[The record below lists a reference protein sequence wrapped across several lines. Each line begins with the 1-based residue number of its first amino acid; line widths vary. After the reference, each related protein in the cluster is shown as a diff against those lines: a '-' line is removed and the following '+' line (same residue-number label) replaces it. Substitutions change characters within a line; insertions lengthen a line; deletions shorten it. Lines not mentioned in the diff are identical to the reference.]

1 MMHLR
6 PWATRTLLL
15 SSLALSCKRVPTAT
29 ELASEL
35 DNTYECL
42 PQLRSLL
49 YRGWENDLGHVQ
61 LAGFAD
67 EGTLGRA
74 QTFLQTLGEDAPQ
87 LTGSPTII
95 AEGFDHVLRTPN
107 TRRWL
112 LIAADKRLIIRDQR
126 LNRTFLIPNLV
137 VNKMWMSSDS
147 ESVSMITANDW
158 AERLHVRLDRLS
170 ISSFVGESL
179 NTHQH
184 FTEFMRRR
192 DADILQTQRT
202 TTIAYGFAYQHRYM
216 SELFRQGKAKDATDR
231 FMTEAFSTSWYNDP
245 RAHGITSVNGLDF
258 PWPAANIG
266 GYFVIAGPKGFID
279 SQNQEMNRAAYFG
292 PRDNI
297 TAFAFHR
304 GPRVANSAR
313 HWLTAH
319 RRCSAGLDNRQA
331 CRLDIHSHYEGL
343 EQERHPLVFS
353 MPVADQQS
361 QSVITA
367 LAEGPLVGGRQLI
380 AFALSAG
387 MAGRDRGAT
396 VHILELR
403 QSQPAKTLRTLRF
416 ASDVTQLRFAEDDL
430 DQPRA
435 EYLGGLFVET
445 LDGSKQY
452 KRLTVQL
459 DAALKPILIG
469 QHQPGTLTQP
479 DWRFA
484 AAQPLQ
490 KAFADRDQ
498 KSRSTRWQQL
508 PASDQS
514 AIYGLT
520 FDKQAPCET
529 LVSAGSDGRLV
540 QWDMRTV
547 GAQSAQ
553 GRELPGS
560 IPGQRIVS
568 LDTHA
573 RMNQLMAAFSNG
585 TARLWNLRQLGEPI
599 SPMIPGPPA
608 ETTAA
613 PANTAELPATPTD
626 TPLATAPV
634 SPALQPSSS
643 SSTIRA
649 AGLLSSGDGI
659 VILREKQPPA
669 FYGLD
674 GVLRD
679 QQMDE
684 VSAARLIPQS
694 ADDAPQL
701 VALAPQSDFLRLTD
715 MHIFANS
722 RGFVA
727 SSNVRQRSGGEY
739 HLLLVDDRAA
749 PFLPMSLATN
759 QDGTWVFAA
768 GMPAAGMA
776 TGTLLRFPSQ
786 ARGIGAQDRFE
797 HCRGAP
803 VSSNT
808 QLKQVPYIGH
818 VGPVMGLAVQKL
830 KGTEKVISVGLDG
843 RLIVW
848 SVLDP
853 CIFEQDSAIDR
864 KIEAVYEVEQ
874 GLTSVAISRDGRY
887 VAAGT
892 LDGKVL
898 LWWIDDSL
906 EIDP

>member
-1 MMHLR
+1 MMHFW
-6 PWATRTLLL
+6 PWATRTLIL
-15 SSLALSCKRVPTAT
+15 SSLVLNCKRVPTAT
-29 ELASEL
+29 DLSSEL

-49 YRGWENDLGHVQ
+49 YRGWENDLGHIQ
-61 LAGFAD
+61 LAGFSD

-74 QTFLQTLGEDAPQ
+74 QAFLQTLGEAAPK
-87 LTGSPTII
+87 LSGSPTII
-95 AEGFDHVLRTPN
+95 AEGFDHFGRTPN

-112 LIAADKRLIIRDQR
+112 LIAADKRLVIRDQR
-126 LNRTFLIPNLV
+126 LDRTFIIPNLV

-158 AERLHVRLDRLS
+158 AERLHVRLDRLG
-170 ISSFVGESL
+170 ISSYVGESL

-192 DADILQTQRT
+192 DADILLTQKNS
-202 TTIAYGFAYQHRYM
+202 TIAYGFAYQHRYM

-231 FMTEAFSTSWYNDP
+231 YMAEVFSTSWYNDP
-245 RAHGITSVNGLDF
+245 RTNGVSSINGTDF

-266 GYFVIAGPKGFID
+266 GYFVIAGPKGFVN
-279 SQNQEMNRAAYFG
+279 SQNQEIDRAAYFG

-297 TAFAFHR
+297 TAFGFHR
-304 GPRVANSAR
+304 SPRIANTAR

-319 RRCSAGLDNRQA
+319 RRCNAGLDNRQA

-343 EQERHPLVFS
+343 EQARHPLVFS
-353 MPVADQQS
+353 MPITDQQS
-361 QSVITA
+361 QSAITA
-367 LAEGPLVGGRQLI
+367 LAEGPLVGKRQLI

-387 MAGRDRGAT
+387 LVGRDRGAT
-396 VHILELR
+396 VHILEV
-403 QSQPAKTLRTLRF
+403 QQGQPAKTLRTLRF

-435 EYLGGLFVET
+435 DYLGGLYVET
-445 LDGSKQY
+445 LDANKQF

-459 DAALKPILIG
+459 DAALKPIVVG
-469 QHQPGTLTQP
+469 QHQAGNGTQA

-484 AAQPLQ
+484 SVQPLQ
-490 KAFADRDQ
+490 NAFAGSDQ
-498 KSRSTRWQQL
+498 QSRSTRWQQL
-508 PASDQS
+508 PTTDQ
-514 AIYGLT
+514 AAVYGLT

-529 LVSAGSDGRLV
+529 LVSAGSDGRLL

-553 GRELPGS
+553 SRELPGS

-573 RMNQLMAAFSNG
+573 RMNQLLAAFSNG

-599 SPMIPGPPA
+599 SPVIP
-608 ETTAA
+608 TQAA
-613 PANTAELPATPTD
+613 ATVEAASTPVPPATPPD
-626 TPLATAPV
+626 
-634 SPALQPSSS
+634 SPAPAVPGNLAPQSSGKPSA
-643 SSTIRA
+643 IIA
-649 AGLLSSGDGI
+649 AGLLSSGDG
-659 VILREKQPPA
+659 VVLLRERQAPA

-674 GVLRD
+674 GTPRD
-679 QQMDE
+679 QQLDE
-684 VSAARLIPQS
+684 VSAARLLSQS
-694 ADDAPQL
+694 AEDSTQL
-701 VALAPQSDFLRLTD
+701 VALTPLSDFLRLPD
-715 MHIFANS
+715 MHVFASS

-727 SSNVRQRSGGEY
+727 SSNIRQRSGGEY
-739 HLLLVDDRAA
+739 HLLLVDDRAP

-768 GMPAAGMA
+768 GMPAVGTA

-797 HCRGAP
+797 HCPGAP
-803 VSSNT
+803 ISSGS

-830 KGTEKVISVGLDG
+830 KGTEKVVSVGLDG
-843 RLIVW
+843 RMIVW
-848 SVLDP
+848 SLLDP

-874 GLTSVAISRDGRY
+874 GLTSVAVSRDGRY